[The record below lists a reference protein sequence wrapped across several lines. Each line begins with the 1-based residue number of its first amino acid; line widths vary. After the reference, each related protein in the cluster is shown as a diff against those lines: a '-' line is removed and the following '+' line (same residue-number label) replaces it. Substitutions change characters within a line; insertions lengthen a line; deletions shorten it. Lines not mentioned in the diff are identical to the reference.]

1 MHDGEQHV
9 LAAWRELVGDLSVAA
24 HVPGVGE
31 HAPRLEAGALA
42 LDLAFPLFLVLRRR
56 VRVVRQ
62 LGVVELEADRAA
74 EAQVELAGGEP
85 FGALVGLG
93 QVGPDALDGAGQQ
106 ALHFHGAGLDESCGG
121 VLFGSSAVHLP
132 FLFKEDLEAF
142 LMASSARRAASS
154 SSSLPLQKSRVFSI
168 HSVSSSNGLRS
179 SERKWSRPATR
190 RRTRPARSRM
200 RMCLD
205 TELSEI
211 SNGAA
216 TSVTRASPE
225 ARRFRIVRRVSPAR
239 AGRGASRAI
248 GPTLTQKY

>member
-31 HAPRLEAGALA
+31 HAHRLEAGALA
-42 LDLAFPLFLVLRRR
+42 LDLALPLFLVLRRR
-56 VRVVRQ
+56 VRVVGQ
-62 LGVVELEADRAA
+62 LGVAEVEAERAA

-179 SERKWSRPATR
+179 SERKWSRPATPR
-190 RRTRPARSRM
+190 RPRPPRSRTR
-200 RMCLD
+200 LGLE
-205 TELSEI
+205 TELSEV
-211 SNGAA
+211 SDGAA
-216 TSVTRASPE
+216 TSVTPAPPAASRFRMLPRAS
-225 ARRFRIVRRVSPAR
+225 AA
-239 AGRGASRAI
+239 
-248 GPTLTQKY
+248 

>member
-31 HAPRLEAGALA
+31 HAPRLEAGDLA
-42 LDLAFPLFLVLRRR
+42 LELAFPLFFVLRRR

-62 LGVVELEADRAA
+62 LGVVELEAERRAGA
-74 EAQVELAGGEP
+74 EVELAGGEP
-85 FGALVGLG
+85 VGLLVGLG

-121 VLFGSSAVHLP
+121 VLFGCSAVHLR

-216 TSVTRASPE
+216 TSVTPAPPAASRFRMLPRAS
-225 ARRFRIVRRVSPAR
+225 AASAMRVS
-239 AGRGASRAI
+239 SRSMA
-248 GPTLTQKY
+248 